1 MPLKKQTKNGRKRTD
16 RIKNVDRVL
25 EAWSGHDW
33 PPQVGEKL
41 KLWVP
46 ANLRGTTVKVIA
58 SGDERAK
65 TSTRRAPEGKVRIMN
80 TAEGTQYAVAQSQ
93 VFPASLKVKD
103 VENICNAE

>member
-1 MPLKKQTKNGRKRTD
+1 MPLKKQKRGRKSG

-25 EAWSGHDW
+25 EAWAGHDW

-65 TSTRRAPEGKVRIMN
+65 NSSRRAPYGKVRIFN
-80 TAEGTQYAVAQSQ
+80 TAEGTQYSVAQIQ

-103 VENICNAE
+103 VENINRSE

>member
-1 MPLKKQTKNGRKRTD
+1 MPLKKNGRKKIG
-16 RIKNVDRVL
+16 RIKNVDRVRK
-25 EAWSGHDW
+25 AWTGFNW

-65 TSTRRAPEGKVRIMN
+65 NSTRRAPKGKVRIMN
-80 TAEGTQYAVAQSQ
+80 TVEGTQYSVAQVQ
-93 VFPASLKVKD
+93 VFPAILKIKD
-103 VENICNAE
+103 IIA

>member
-1 MPLKKQTKNGRKRTD
+1 MPLKKQTKNGRKKNG

-25 EAWSGHDW
+25 EAWAGYDW
-33 PPQVGEKL
+33 PPQIGEKL

-58 SGDERAK
+58 SGDVRAK
-65 TSTRRAPEGKVRIMN
+65 NSTRRAPQGKVRIMN
-80 TAEGTQYAVAQSQ
+80 SAEGTQYAVAQIQ